1 MLKFHRVKLLKN
13 TIAMTKATTSC
24 LALFER
30 NAKGLHLQGPL

>member
-13 TIAMTKATTSC
+13 TPNDKSNDFMS
-24 LALFER
+24 LLLER